1 MKFILATKEYMTTY
15 FAPDG
20 RAIPVTVVHAGPIT
34 VTQVKTQEL
43 DGYDAIQYGS
53 GTQKESRMT
62 KAEIGHLKELQK
74 TNILREVR
82 LDMPADVKRGDT
94 ADVSLFTP
102 GDVVSVSGISKGK
115 GFQGVVKRYNFAG
128 GRRSHGQKHSE
139 REGGSIGG
147 GLRSRVPKGMRM
159 PGRMGTDMITVTNL
173 EIIAVESETG
183 TMLIKGALPGRRGT
197 LLEIKAK

>member
-102 GDVVSVSGISKGK
+102 GDVVSVSGISK
-115 GFQGVVKRYNFAG
+115 VKDFKV
-128 GRRSHGQKHSE
+128 SS
-139 REGGSIGG
+139 SDI
-147 GLRSRVPKGMRM
+147 
-159 PGRMGTDMITVTNL
+159 
-173 EIIAVESETG
+173 
-183 TMLIKGALPGRRGT
+183 T
-197 LLEIKAK
+197 LLVDVEVMVKSILNVKVDQSVEVCARAYRKACECQAVWELI